1 MAIRDL
7 SSNPHMIDQSS
18 AFVSGT
24 WMNPTTGHKFTV
36 KDCVF
41 ENGELLIIS
50 TDGQHISG
58 RMFADYV
65 QDTGKDASGQTIRDT
80 NGQAVPS
87 LGNLSTPVS
96 TPPVIVGDLPVT
108 EESLDAPFGEFSRE
122 VSLDD
127 PDLHCGIGPLSEDL
141 SSEANEL
148 LQRGSIERR
157 FDPNLIEDLNS
168 NTDLRMVTRVL
179 RKHDLPTIE
188 TLKWNKPTKQIDT
201 LTDILGIDMETIVEY
216 YVNRINPEEL
226 VSMVK
231 EYLRKELLPDNEP
244 LPKPVENG
252 PTSRRTTKKR
262 G

>member
-24 WMNPTTGHKFTV
+24 WMNPVTGHKFTV

-65 QDTGKDASGQTIRDT
+65 QDTGKDANGQPIRDT

-87 LGNLSTPVS
+87 LGNLSKRPE
-96 TPPVIVGDLPVT
+96 TPPVIVGDIPVT
-108 EESLDAPFGEFSRE
+108 EENEAPFGEFSRE

-127 PDLHCGIGPLSEDL
+127 PDL

-148 LQRGSIERR
+148 LQGGPTEPRR
-157 FDPNLIEDLNS
+157 FNPALLEGVTHKPMNMDLE
-168 NTDLRMVTRVL
+168 MVTRVL

-188 TLKWNKPTKQIDT
+188 TLKWNKPTKQIET
-201 LTDILGIDMETIVEY
+201 LTDILGIDMETIIEY

-231 EYLRKELLPDNEP
+231 EYLRTELLSNDKP

-252 PTSRRTTKKR
+252 PVSRRTTKKR

>member
-65 QDTGKDASGQTIRDT
+65 QDTGKDASGQPIRDAS
-80 NGQAVPS
+80 GQPVS
-87 LGNLSTPVS
+87 TLGNLSTPVS

-108 EESLDAPFGEFSRE
+108 EESLEAPFGEFSRE

-127 PDLHCGIGPLSEDL
+127 PDL

-148 LQRGSIERR
+148 LNRPVPPQGKVAESRR
-157 FDPNLIEDLNS
+157 FDPNLLEGVTHKPMNMDLE
-168 NTDLRMVTRVL
+168 MVTRVL

-188 TLKWNKPTKQIDT
+188 TLKWNKPTKQIET
-201 LTDILGIDMETIVEY
+201 LTDILGIDMETIIEY

-231 EYLRKELLPDNEP
+231 EHLRKELCDDTT
-244 LPKPVENG
+244 LPKPAENG
-252 PTSRRTTKKR
+252 PVSRRTTKKR

>member
-65 QDTGKDASGQTIRDT
+65 QDTGKDANGQPIRDASGQPIST
-80 NGQAVPS
+80 

-96 TPPVIVGDLPVT
+96 APPVIVGDIPVT
-108 EESLDAPFGEFSRE
+108 EENETPFGEFSRE
-122 VSLDD
+122 VSVDISDHSLQ
-127 PDLHCGIGPLSEDL
+127 E
-141 SSEANEL
+141 EAAEL
-148 LQRGSIERR
+148 LQGGASEPRR

-168 NTDLRMVTRVL
+168 NMDLEMVTRVL

-188 TLKWNKPTKQIDT
+188 TLKWNKPVKQIET

-252 PTSRRTTKKR
+252 PVSRRTTKKR

>member
-65 QDTGKDASGQTIRDT
+65 QDTGKDA

-96 TPPVIVGDLPVT
+96 TPPVIVGDIPVT
-108 EESLDAPFGEFSRE
+108 EENETPFGEFSRE
-122 VSLDD
+122 VSVDISDHSLQD
-127 PDLHCGIGPLSEDL
+127 
-141 SSEANEL
+141 EAAEL
-148 LQRGSIERR
+148 LQGGASEPRR
-157 FDPNLIEDLNS
+157 FNPNLLEGVTHKNMDLE
-168 NTDLRMVTRVL
+168 MVTRVL

-201 LTDILGIDMETIVEY
+201 LTDTLGIDMDTIVEY

>member
-65 QDTGKDASGQTIRDT
+65 QDTGKDASGQP
-80 NGQAVPS
+80 VPS
-87 LGNLSTPVS
+87 LGNLSKRPE
-96 TPPVIVGDLPVT
+96 TPPVIVGDIPW
-108 EESLDAPFGEFSRE
+108 EGESLD
-122 VSLDD
+122 
-127 PDLHCGIGPLSEDL
+127 GPY
-141 SSEANEL
+141 NE
-148 LQRGSIERR
+148 
-157 FDPNLIEDLNS
+157 LIEDASSLREEAN
-168 NTDLRMVTRVL
+168 DLLHPEKKLISAAPRPSIDPDMEMVTRVL

-188 TLKWNKPTKQIDT
+188 TLKWNKPTKQIET

-231 EYLRKELLPDNEP
+231 EYLRSELCTSSAPTSSEL

-252 PTSRRTTKKR
+252 PVSRRTTKKR

>member
-24 WMNPTTGHKFTV
+24 WMNPATGHKFTV

-65 QDTGKDASGQTIRDT
+65 QDTGKDASGQPIRDA

-96 TPPVIVGDLPVT
+96 TPPVIVGDIPVT
-108 EESLDAPFGEFSRE
+108 EEGDVPFDEFSRE
-122 VSLDD
+122 VSVDISDHSLQD
-127 PDLHCGIGPLSEDL
+127 
-141 SSEANEL
+141 EAAEL
-148 LQRGSIERR
+148 LQGGASEPRR
-157 FDPNLIEDLNS
+157 FNPNLLEGVTHKNMDLE
-168 NTDLRMVTRVL
+168 MVTRVL
-179 RKHDLPTIE
+179 RKHPLPTIE
-188 TLKWNKPTKQIDT
+188 TLKWNKPTKQIET

-231 EYLRKELLPDNEP
+231 EYLRKELCGDTT
-244 LPKPVENG
+244 LPKPAENG
-252 PTSRRTTKKR
+252 PVSRRTTKKR

>member
-1 MAIRDL
+1 
-7 SSNPHMIDQSS
+7 
-18 AFVSGT
+18 
-24 WMNPTTGHKFTV
+24 MNPTTGHKFTV

-58 RMFADYV
+58 RMFTDYV
-65 QDTGKDASGQTIRDT
+65 QDTGKDASGQPVST
-80 NGQAVPS
+80 

-96 TPPVIVGDLPVT
+96 TPPVIVGDIPTT
-108 EESLDAPFGEFSRE
+108 EENETPFGELSRE

-127 PDLHCGIGPLSEDL
+127 PDL

-148 LQRGSIERR
+148 LQGGVIHKPMNMDLHRGVGPCSM
-157 FDPNLIEDLNS
+157 DLE
-168 NTDLRMVTRVL
+168 MVTRVL
-179 RKHDLPTIE
+179 RKHSLPTIE
-188 TLKWNKPTKQIDT
+188 TLKWDKPAKQIET

-231 EYLRKELLPDNEP
+231 EYLRKELFGNDKP

-252 PTSRRTTKKR
+252 PVSRRTTKKR

>member
-65 QDTGKDASGQTIRDT
+65 QDTGKDASGQTIRDA
-80 NGQAVPS
+80 NGQAAPS
-87 LGNLSTPVS
+87 LGNLSNPVS
-96 TPPVIVGDLPVT
+96 TPPVIVGDIPVT

-122 VSLDD
+122 VSVDISDHSLQD
-127 PDLHCGIGPLSEDL
+127 
-141 SSEANEL
+141 EAAEL
-148 LQRGSIERR
+148 LQGGASEPRR
-157 FDPNLIEDLNS
+157 FNPNLLEGVTHKNMDLE
-168 NTDLRMVTRVL
+168 MVTRVL

-201 LTDILGIDMETIVEY
+201 LTDILGIDMDTIVEY

-231 EYLRKELLPDNEP
+231 EYLRNELLPDNEP

>member
-24 WMNPTTGHKFTV
+24 WMNPATGHKFTV

-65 QDTGKDASGQTIRDT
+65 QDTGKDA

-122 VSLDD
+122 VSVDISDHSLQD
-127 PDLHCGIGPLSEDL
+127 
-141 SSEANEL
+141 EAAEL
-148 LQRGSIERR
+148 LQGGASEPRR
-157 FDPNLIEDLNS
+157 FNPNLLEGVTHKNMDLE
-168 NTDLRMVTRVL
+168 MVTRVL
-179 RKHDLPTIE
+179 RKHPLPTIE
-188 TLKWNKPTKQIDT
+188 TLKWNKPTKQIET

-231 EYLRKELLPDNEP
+231 EYLRKELCDDTT

>member
-65 QDTGKDASGQTIRDT
+65 QDTGKDASGQ
-80 NGQAVPS
+80 AVPS
-87 LGNLSTPVS
+87 LGNLSKRPE
-96 TPPVIVGDLPVT
+96 TPPVIVGDIPW
-108 EESLDAPFGEFSRE
+108 EGESLDGPYNELIEDASIQDDGTASLRE
-122 VSLDD
+122 
-127 PDLHCGIGPLSEDL
+127 
-141 SSEANEL
+141 EANDL
-148 LQRGSIERR
+148 LHPEKKLISAAPMPS

-188 TLKWNKPTKQIDT
+188 TLKWNKPTKQIET

-231 EYLRKELLPDNEP
+231 EYLRSELCTSSVPTSSEL

-252 PTSRRTTKKR
+252 PVSRRTTKKR

>member
-1 MAIRDL
+1 
-7 SSNPHMIDQSS
+7 MIDQSS

-24 WMNPTTGHKFTV
+24 WMNPATGHKFTV

-65 QDTGKDASGQTIRDT
+65 QDTGKDA

-122 VSLDD
+122 VSVDISDHSLQD
-127 PDLHCGIGPLSEDL
+127 
-141 SSEANEL
+141 EAAEL
-148 LQRGSIERR
+148 LQGGASEPRR
-157 FDPNLIEDLNS
+157 FNPNLLEGVTHKNMDLE
-168 NTDLRMVTRVL
+168 MVTRVL

-201 LTDILGIDMETIVEY
+201 LTDILGIDMDTIVEY

-231 EYLRKELLPDNEP
+231 EYLRKELCGDTT

>member
-24 WMNPTTGHKFTV
+24 WMNPATGHKFTV

-65 QDTGKDASGQTIRDT
+65 QDTGKDASGQTIRDAG
-80 NGQAVPS
+80 GQPVS
-87 LGNLSTPVS
+87 TLGNLGTPVS

-122 VSLDD
+122 VSVDISDHSLQD
-127 PDLHCGIGPLSEDL
+127 
-141 SSEANEL
+141 EAAEL
-148 LQRGSIERR
+148 LQGGASELRR
-157 FDPNLIEDLNS
+157 FNPNLLEGVTHKNMDLE
-168 NTDLRMVTRVL
+168 MVTRVL

-226 VSMVK
+226 ISMVK
-231 EYLRKELLPDNEP
+231 EYLRNELLPDNEP

>member
-24 WMNPTTGHKFTV
+24 WMNPNTGHKFTV

-65 QDTGKDASGQTIRDT
+65 QDTGKDANGQPIRDA

-96 TPPVIVGDLPVT
+96 TPPVIVGDLLVT

-122 VSLDD
+122 VSVDISDD
-127 PDLHCGIGPLSEDL
+127 SLQD
-141 SSEANEL
+141 EANEL
-148 LQRGSIERR
+148 LQGKATEPRR
-157 FDPNLIEDLNS
+157 FDPNLLEGVTHKNMDLE
-168 NTDLRMVTRVL
+168 MVTRVL
-179 RKHDLPTIE
+179 RKHPLPTIE
-188 TLKWNKPTKQIDT
+188 TLKWNKPTKQIET

-231 EYLRKELLPDNEP
+231 EYLRKELCGDTT
-244 LPKPVENG
+244 LPKPTENG
-252 PTSRRTTKKR
+252 PVSRRTTKKR

>member
-7 SSNPHMIDQSS
+7 NSNPHMIDQSS

-24 WMNPTTGHKFTV
+24 WMNPATGHKFTV

-65 QDTGKDASGQTIRDT
+65 QDTGKDASGQV
-80 NGQAVPS
+80 VPT
-87 LGNLSTPVS
+87 LGNLSKRPE
-96 TPPVIVGDLPVT
+96 TPPVIVGDIPVT
-108 EESLDAPFGEFSRE
+108 DESDVPYDE
-122 VSLDD
+122 
-127 PDLHCGIGPLSEDL
+127 
-141 SSEANEL
+141 
-148 LQRGSIERR
+148 
-157 FDPNLIEDLNS
+157 LIEDASSLREEAN
-168 NTDLRMVTRVL
+168 DLLHPKKKLIGVAPRPSIDPDMEMVTRVL

-188 TLKWNKPTKQIDT
+188 TLKWNKPTKQIET

-216 YVNRINPEEL
+216 YVNRIKPEGL

-231 EYLRKELLPDNEP
+231 EYLRKELLCSSEP

-252 PTSRRTTKKR
+252 PVSRRTTKKR

>member
-65 QDTGKDASGQTIRDT
+65 QDMGKDAS
-80 NGQAVPS
+80 GQAVPS

-96 TPPVIVGDLPVT
+96 TPPVIVGDIPVT
-108 EESLDAPFGEFSRE
+108 EESDAPFGELSGE
-122 VSLDD
+122 VSVNISDD
-127 PDLHCGIGPLSEDL
+127 SLQD
-141 SSEANEL
+141 EAEEL
-148 LQRGSIERR
+148 LHPTKRPS
-157 FDPNLIEDLNS
+157 FDPNLLEDLNS

-179 RKHDLPTIE
+179 RKHPLPTIE

-231 EYLRKELLPDNEP
+231 EYLRKELCGDTT

-252 PTSRRTTKKR
+252 PVSRRTTKKR

>member
-65 QDTGKDASGQTIRDT
+65 QDTGKDA

-127 PDLHCGIGPLSEDL
+127 PDL

-188 TLKWNKPTKQIDT
+188 TLKWNKPVKQIET

-231 EYLRKELLPDNEP
+231 EYLRNELLPDNEP

>member
-24 WMNPTTGHKFTV
+24 WMNPATGHKFTV

-65 QDTGKDASGQTIRDT
+65 QDTGKDASGQP
-80 NGQAVPS
+80 VPS
-87 LGNLSTPVS
+87 LGNLSKRPE
-96 TPPVIVGDLPVT
+96 TPPVIVGDIPWEGESDVPYDELIDAASIQEDGT
-108 EESLDAPFGEFSRE
+108 ASLREEANDLLHPEKKLISAAPRPSI
-122 VSLDD
+122 D
-127 PDLHCGIGPLSEDL
+127 PDRMAAIADME
-141 SSEANEL
+141 
-148 LQRGSIERR
+148 
-157 FDPNLIEDLNS
+157 
-168 NTDLRMVTRVL
+168 MVTRVL

-188 TLKWNKPTKQIDT
+188 TLKWNKPTKQIET
-201 LTDILGIDMETIVEY
+201 LTDILGIDMETIAEY

-231 EYLRKELLPDNEP
+231 EYLRSELCTSSAPTSSEL

-252 PTSRRTTKKR
+252 PVSRRTTKKR

>member
-24 WMNPTTGHKFTV
+24 WMNPNTGHKFTV
-36 KDCVF
+36 KDCIF

-65 QDTGKDASGQTIRDT
+65 QDMGRDANGQT
-80 NGQAVPS
+80 VPS

-96 TPPVIVGDLPVT
+96 TPPVIVGDIPVT
-108 EESLDAPFGEFSRE
+108 EENEAPFGELSRE

-127 PDLHCGIGPLSEDL
+127 QDL
-141 SSEANEL
+141 SDEVGEL
-148 LQRGSIERR
+148 LHPGKKLMGVTKRPP
-157 FDPNLIEDLNS
+157 FDPNLLEGVVHKPVNMDLE
-168 NTDLRMVTRVL
+168 MVTRVL
-179 RKHDLPTIE
+179 RKLPLPTIE
-188 TLKWNKPTKQIDT
+188 TLKWNKPVKQIET

-226 VSMVK
+226 VAMVK
-231 EYLRKELLPDNEP
+231 EYLTEELCGKL
-244 LPKPVENG
+244 LPKPAENG
-252 PTSRRTTKKR
+252 PVSRRTTKKR

>member
-7 SSNPHMIDQSS
+7 NSNPHMIDQSS

-24 WMNPTTGHKFTV
+24 WMNPATGHKFTV
-36 KDCVF
+36 KDCIF

-65 QDTGKDASGQTIRDT
+65 QDTGKDASGQP
-80 NGQAVPS
+80 VPS
-87 LGNLSTPVS
+87 LGNLSKRPE
-96 TPPVIVGDLPVT
+96 TPPVIVGDIPW
-108 EESLDAPFGEFSRE
+108 EGESEIPYGEFSRE

-127 PDLHCGIGPLSEDL
+127 PDLST
-141 SSEANEL
+141 EANEL
-148 LQRGSIERR
+148 LQGGPTEPRR
-157 FDPNLIEDLNS
+157 FNPALLEGVTHKPMNMDLE
-168 NTDLRMVTRVL
+168 MVTRVL

-188 TLKWNKPTKQIDT
+188 TLKWNKPTKQIET

-231 EYLRKELLPDNEP
+231 EYLRKELLSSSEP

-252 PTSRRTTKKR
+252 PVSRRTTKKR

>member
-7 SSNPHMIDQSS
+7 NSNPHMIDQSS

-65 QDTGKDASGQTIRDT
+65 QDTGKDASGQTIRDA

-87 LGNLSTPVS
+87 LGNLSAPVS
-96 TPPVIVGDLPVT
+96 TPPVIVGDIPVT
-108 EESLDAPFGEFSRE
+108 EEGDAPFGEFSRE
-122 VSLDD
+122 VSVDISDHSLQD
-127 PDLHCGIGPLSEDL
+127 
-141 SSEANEL
+141 EAAEL
-148 LQRGSIERR
+148 LQGGAQEPRR
-157 FDPNLIEDLNS
+157 FDPNLLEGVTHKPMNMDLE
-168 NTDLRMVTRVL
+168 MVTRVL

-188 TLKWNKPTKQIDT
+188 TLKWNKPTKQIET

-231 EYLRKELLPDNEP
+231 EYLRNELCTSSAPTSSEL

-252 PTSRRTTKKR
+252 PVSRRTTKKR

>member
-65 QDTGKDASGQTIRDT
+65 QDTGKDASGQTIRDAS
-80 NGQAVPS
+80 GQPVS
-87 LGNLSTPVS
+87 TLGNLSTPVS

-108 EESLDAPFGEFSRE
+108 EESLDAPDST
-122 VSLDD
+122 LQD
-127 PDLHCGIGPLSEDL
+127 
-141 SSEANEL
+141 EANEL
-148 LQRGSIERR
+148 LNRPVPPQGGASEPRR

-188 TLKWNKPTKQIDT
+188 TLTWNKPTKQIET

-231 EYLRKELLPDNEP
+231 EYLRKELCGDTT
-244 LPKPVENG
+244 LPKPAENG
-252 PTSRRTTKKR
+252 PVSRRTTKKR

>member
-24 WMNPTTGHKFTV
+24 WMNPNTGHKFMV

-65 QDTGKDASGQTIRDT
+65 QDTGKDANGQPIRDA

-87 LGNLSTPVS
+87 LGNLSTPVY
-96 TPPVIVGDLPVT
+96 TPPVIVGDIPYEGQSSRADIPVT
-108 EESLDAPFGEFSRE
+108 EESDAPFGELSRE

-127 PDLHCGIGPLSEDL
+127 PTLSD
-141 SSEANEL
+141 EANEL
-148 LQRGSIERR
+148 LQGKATEPRR
-157 FDPNLIEDLNS
+157 FDPNLLEGVTHKPKNMDLE
-168 NTDLRMVTRVL
+168 MVTRVL
-179 RKHDLPTIE
+179 RKHDLPTID
-188 TLKWNKPTKQIDT
+188 TLKWNKPTKQIET

-231 EYLRKELLPDNEP
+231 EYLTSEL

-252 PTSRRTTKKR
+252 PVSRRTTKKR

>member
-24 WMNPTTGHKFTV
+24 WMNPATGHKFTV

-65 QDTGKDASGQTIRDT
+65 QDTGKDASGQPIST
-80 NGQAVPS
+80 

-96 TPPVIVGDLPVT
+96 TPPVIVGDIPYEGQSSRADFPVT
-108 EESLDAPFGEFSRE
+108 EESLEAPFGEFSRE
-122 VSLDD
+122 VSVDISDHSLQD
-127 PDLHCGIGPLSEDL
+127 
-141 SSEANEL
+141 EAAEL
-148 LQRGSIERR
+148 LQGGASEPRR
-157 FDPNLIEDLNS
+157 FNPNLLEGVTHKNMDLE
-168 NTDLRMVTRVL
+168 MVTRVL

-231 EYLRKELLPDNEP
+231 EYLRNELLPDNEP

-252 PTSRRTTKKR
+252 PASRRTTKKR

>member
-65 QDTGKDASGQTIRDT
+65 QDTGKDASGQ
-80 NGQAVPS
+80 AVPS
-87 LGNLSTPVS
+87 LGNLSKRPE
-96 TPPVIVGDLPVT
+96 TPPVIVGDIPW
-108 EESLDAPFGEFSRE
+108 EGESEIPYGEPIEDASIQ
-122 VSLDD
+122 D
-127 PDLHCGIGPLSEDL
+127 
-141 SSEANEL
+141 EANEL
-148 LQRGSIERR
+148 LQGGPTEPRR
-157 FDPNLIEDLNS
+157 FNLALLEGVTHKPMNMDLE
-168 NTDLRMVTRVL
+168 MVTRVL

-188 TLKWNKPTKQIDT
+188 TLKWNKPTKQIET

-231 EYLRKELLPDNEP
+231 EYLRKELLSSSEP

-252 PTSRRTTKKR
+252 PVSRRTTKKR

>member
-24 WMNPTTGHKFTV
+24 WMNPATGHKFTV

-65 QDTGKDASGQTIRDT
+65 QDTGKDANGQPIRDA

-122 VSLDD
+122 VSVDISDHSLQD
-127 PDLHCGIGPLSEDL
+127 
-141 SSEANEL
+141 EAAEL
-148 LQRGSIERR
+148 LQGGASEPRR
-157 FDPNLIEDLNS
+157 FNPNLLEGVTHKNMDLE
-168 NTDLRMVTRVL
+168 MVTRVL
-179 RKHDLPTIE
+179 RKHPLPTIE

-231 EYLRKELLPDNEP
+231 EYLRKELCDDTT

>member
-7 SSNPHMIDQSS
+7 NSNPHMIDQSS

-24 WMNPTTGHKFTV
+24 WMNPATGHKFTV

-65 QDTGKDASGQTIRDT
+65 QDTGKDASGQPIRDAS
-80 NGQAVPS
+80 GQPVS
-87 LGNLSTPVS
+87 TLGNLSKRPE
-96 TPPVIVGDLPVT
+96 TPPVIVGDIPVT
-108 EESLDAPFGEFSRE
+108 DESESIQDDGTA
-122 VSLDD
+122 SLQ
-127 PDLHCGIGPLSEDL
+127 EDID
-141 SSEANEL
+141 EL
-148 LQRGSIERR
+148 LHPQTKLVGVTARPS
-157 FDPNLIEDLNS
+157 FDPNQRSYIDPDME
-168 NTDLRMVTRVL
+168 MVTRVL

-188 TLKWNKPTKQIDT
+188 TLKWNKPTKQIET

-231 EYLRKELLPDNEP
+231 EYLKKELCDDTT
-244 LPKPVENG
+244 LPKPTENG
-252 PTSRRTTKKR
+252 PVSRRTTKKR

>member
-65 QDTGKDASGQTIRDT
+65 QDTGKDASGQTIRDA
-80 NGQAVPS
+80 NEQAVPS

-122 VSLDD
+122 VSVDISDHSLQD
-127 PDLHCGIGPLSEDL
+127 
-141 SSEANEL
+141 EAAEL
-148 LQRGSIERR
+148 LQGGASEPRR
-157 FDPNLIEDLNS
+157 FNPNLLEGVTHKNMDLE
-168 NTDLRMVTRVL
+168 MVTRVL

-201 LTDILGIDMETIVEY
+201 LTDILGIDMDTIVEY

-231 EYLRKELLPDNEP
+231 EYLKKELLPDNEP

>member
-65 QDTGKDASGQTIRDT
+65 QDTGKDANGQPIRDA

-96 TPPVIVGDLPVT
+96 TPPVIVGDLLVT

-122 VSLDD
+122 VSVDISDHSLQD
-127 PDLHCGIGPLSEDL
+127 
-141 SSEANEL
+141 EAAEL
-148 LQRGSIERR
+148 LQGGASEPRR
-157 FDPNLIEDLNS
+157 FNPNLLEGVTHKNMDLE
-168 NTDLRMVTRVL
+168 MVTRVL
-179 RKHDLPTIE
+179 RKHPLPTIE

-231 EYLRKELLPDNEP
+231 EYLRKELCDDTT

>member
-24 WMNPTTGHKFTV
+24 WMNPATGHKFTV

-65 QDTGKDASGQTIRDT
+65 QDTGKDASGQ
-80 NGQAVPS
+80 AVPS
-87 LGNLSTPVS
+87 LGNLSKRPE
-96 TPPVIVGDLPVT
+96 TPPVIVGDIPW
-108 EESLDAPFGEFSRE
+108 EGESLD
-122 VSLDD
+122 
-127 PDLHCGIGPLSEDL
+127 GPY
-141 SSEANEL
+141 NE
-148 LQRGSIERR
+148 
-157 FDPNLIEDLNS
+157 LIEDTSIQDDGTASLREEAN
-168 NTDLRMVTRVL
+168 DLLHPEKKLISAAPRPSIDPDMEMVTRVL

-188 TLKWNKPTKQIDT
+188 TLKWNKPTKQIET

-231 EYLRKELLPDNEP
+231 EYLRKELLSSSEP

-252 PTSRRTTKKR
+252 PVSRRTTKKR

>member
-65 QDTGKDASGQTIRDT
+65 QDTGKDASGQTIRDAH
-80 NGQAVPS
+80 GQAVPS

-96 TPPVIVGDLPVT
+96 APPVIVGDIPVT
-108 EESLDAPFGEFSRE
+108 EENETPFGEFSRE
-122 VSLDD
+122 VSVDILDHSLQD
-127 PDLHCGIGPLSEDL
+127 
-141 SSEANEL
+141 EAAEL
-148 LQRGSIERR
+148 LQGGASEPRR
-157 FDPNLIEDLNS
+157 FNPNLLEGVTHKNMDLE
-168 NTDLRMVTRVL
+168 MVTRVL

-231 EYLRKELLPDNEP
+231 EYLRKELCGDTT
-244 LPKPVENG
+244 LPKPTENG
-252 PTSRRTTKKR
+252 PVSRRTTKKR

>member
-65 QDTGKDASGQTIRDT
+65 QDTGKDASGQTIRDAS
-80 NGQAVPS
+80 GQPIS
-87 LGNLSTPVS
+87 TLGNLSTPVS
-96 TPPVIVGDLPVT
+96 APPVIVGDIPVT
-108 EESLDAPFGEFSRE
+108 EENETTFGEFSRE
-122 VSLDD
+122 VSVDISDHSLQD
-127 PDLHCGIGPLSEDL
+127 
-141 SSEANEL
+141 EAAEL
-148 LQRGSIERR
+148 LQGGASEPRR

-179 RKHDLPTIE
+179 QKHDLPTIE
-188 TLKWNKPTKQIDT
+188 TLKWNKPTKQIET

-231 EYLRKELLPDNEP
+231 EYLRKELCGDTT

>member
-24 WMNPTTGHKFTV
+24 WMNPNTGHKFTV

-58 RMFADYV
+58 RMFTDYV
-65 QDTGKDASGQTIRDT
+65 QDTGKDAS
-80 NGQAVPS
+80 GQAVPS

-96 TPPVIVGDLPVT
+96 TPPVIVGDIPYEGQSSRADIPVT
-108 EESLDAPFGEFSRE
+108 EEGDVPFGEFSRE

-127 PDLHCGIGPLSEDL
+127 PTLSD
-141 SSEANEL
+141 EANEL
-148 LQRGSIERR
+148 LGVTKRPS
-157 FDPNLIEDLNS
+157 FDPNLLEGVTHKPMNMDLE
-168 NTDLRMVTRVL
+168 MVTRVL

-188 TLKWNKPTKQIDT
+188 TLMWDKPVKQIET
-201 LTDILGIDMETIVEY
+201 LTDILGIDMETIIEY

-231 EYLRKELLPDNEP
+231 EYLTSELCNSSAQSPEL

-252 PTSRRTTKKR
+252 PVSRRTTKKR

>member
-7 SSNPHMIDQSS
+7 NSNPHMIDQSS

-24 WMNPTTGHKFTV
+24 WMNPATGHKFTV

-65 QDTGKDASGQTIRDT
+65 QDTGKDASGQP
-80 NGQAVPS
+80 VPS
-87 LGNLSTPVS
+87 LGNLSKRPE

-108 EESLDAPFGEFSRE
+108 EESLDGPYDELIEDASIQGEAS
-122 VSLDD
+122 
-127 PDLHCGIGPLSEDL
+127 
-141 SSEANEL
+141 EL
-148 LQRGSIERR
+148 LHPQTKLIGATPRPS

-188 TLKWNKPTKQIDT
+188 TLKWNKPTKQIET

-231 EYLRKELLPDNEP
+231 EYLRKELCTSSAPTSSEL

-252 PTSRRTTKKR
+252 PVSRRTTKKR

>member
-1 MAIRDL
+1 
-7 SSNPHMIDQSS
+7 MIDQSS

-65 QDTGKDASGQTIRDT
+65 QDTGKDASGQPIRDA

-96 TPPVIVGDLPVT
+96 APPVIVGDIPVT
-108 EESLDAPFGEFSRE
+108 EESLEAPLQEDGTASLRE
-122 VSLDD
+122 DIDELLHPQTKLIGATLRPSID
-127 PDLHCGIGPLSEDL
+127 PDME
-141 SSEANEL
+141 
-148 LQRGSIERR
+148 
-157 FDPNLIEDLNS
+157 
-168 NTDLRMVTRVL
+168 MVTRVL

-231 EYLRKELLPDNEP
+231 EYLRKELCGDTT
-244 LPKPVENG
+244 LPKPAENG
-252 PTSRRTTKKR
+252 QQKTY
-262 G
+262 

>member
-24 WMNPTTGHKFTV
+24 WMNPATGHKFTV

-65 QDTGKDASGQTIRDT
+65 QDTGKDASGQ
-80 NGQAVPS
+80 AVPS
-87 LGNLSTPVS
+87 LGNLSKRPE
-96 TPPVIVGDLPVT
+96 TPPVIVGDIPW
-108 EESLDAPFGEFSRE
+108 EGESLDGPYNELIEDASSLRE
-122 VSLDD
+122 
-127 PDLHCGIGPLSEDL
+127 
-141 SSEANEL
+141 EANEL
-148 LQRGSIERR
+148 LQGGPTEPRR
-157 FDPNLIEDLNS
+157 FNPALLEGVTHKPMNMDLE
-168 NTDLRMVTRVL
+168 MVTRVL

-188 TLKWNKPTKQIDT
+188 TLKWNKPTKQIET
-201 LTDILGIDMETIVEY
+201 LTDILGIDMETIAEY

-231 EYLRKELLPDNEP
+231 EYLRKELLSSSEP

-252 PTSRRTTKKR
+252 PVSRRTTKKR

>member
-24 WMNPTTGHKFTV
+24 WMNPATGHKFTV

-65 QDTGKDASGQTIRDT
+65 QDTGKDANGQPIRDA

-96 TPPVIVGDLPVT
+96 TPPVIVGDIPVT
-108 EESLDAPFGEFSRE
+108 EENETPFGEFSRE
-122 VSLDD
+122 VSLND
-127 PDLHCGIGPLSEDL
+127 PDL
-141 SSEANEL
+141 SSEAEEL
-148 LQRGSIERR
+148 LHPNEKLIGVTKRPP
-157 FDPNLIEDLNS
+157 FDIALLESRPAPVNMDLE
-168 NTDLRMVTRVL
+168 MVTRVL

-231 EYLRKELLPDNEP
+231 EYLRKELCGDTT
-244 LPKPVENG
+244 LPKPAENG
-252 PTSRRTTKKR
+252 PVSRRTTKKR

>member
-24 WMNPTTGHKFTV
+24 WMNPATGHKFTV

-65 QDTGKDASGQTIRDT
+65 QDTGKDANGQPIRDASGQPIST
-80 NGQAVPS
+80 

-96 TPPVIVGDLPVT
+96 APPVIVGDIPVT
-108 EESLDAPFGEFSRE
+108 EENETPFGELSRE
-122 VSLDD
+122 VSVDILDHSLQD
-127 PDLHCGIGPLSEDL
+127 
-141 SSEANEL
+141 EAAEL
-148 LQRGSIERR
+148 LQGGASEPRR

-231 EYLRKELLPDNEP
+231 EYLRKELCGDTT
-244 LPKPVENG
+244 LPKPTENG
-252 PTSRRTTKKR
+252 PVSRRTTKKR

>member
-24 WMNPTTGHKFTV
+24 WMNPNTGHKFTV

-65 QDTGKDASGQTIRDT
+65 QDTGKDA

-96 TPPVIVGDLPVT
+96 TPPVIVGDIPVT
-108 EESLDAPFGEFSRE
+108 EEGDVPFGEFSRE

-127 PDLHCGIGPLSEDL
+127 PTLSD
-141 SSEANEL
+141 EANEL
-148 LQRGSIERR
+148 LGVTKRPS
-157 FDPNLIEDLNS
+157 FDPNLLEGVTHKPMNMDLHLGVGPRS
-168 NTDLRMVTRVL
+168 VDLEMVTRVL
-179 RKHDLPTIE
+179 RKHPLPTID
-188 TLKWNKPTKQIDT
+188 TLKWDKPVKQIET

-231 EYLRKELLPDNEP
+231 EYLTSEF

-252 PTSRRTTKKR
+252 PVSRRTTKKR

>member
-7 SSNPHMIDQSS
+7 NSNPHMIDQSS

-65 QDTGKDASGQTIRDT
+65 QDTGKDASGQTIRDA

-96 TPPVIVGDLPVT
+96 TPPVIVGDIPVT
-108 EESLDAPFGEFSRE
+108 EENDAPFGEFSRE
-122 VSLDD
+122 VSVDISDD
-127 PDLHCGIGPLSEDL
+127 SLQD
-141 SSEANEL
+141 EAAEL
-148 LQRGSIERR
+148 LQGGASEPRR

-188 TLKWNKPTKQIDT
+188 TLKWNKPTKQIET

-231 EYLRKELLPDNEP
+231 EYLTAELCGKP

-252 PTSRRTTKKR
+252 PVSRRTTKKR